1 MKNPEKIDVFISYS
15 ERDTR
20 ELVPIVKE
28 LRARGCSVWW
38 AEDGIE
44 EGRWDHA
51 IENAL
56 ASSRRVLA
64 FLTANADRADR
75 GYIFDE
81 VETARSEDKL
91 IPVVI
96 GNGGRSF
103 ALKGLTALLKRYSF
117 ADFGGVLSSEEF
129 EKLAS
134 TLGFSKKAADT
145 AEPPDAAQRLD
156 LWFSKIEGMFGLDG
170 SIRAYSFM
178 LSCAFFEDGP
188 FSEVQQISEALV
200 QRLKT
205 QEVGT
210 NNELDPNYP
219 RRTGQLL
226 ELLECE
232 LVDVEHTY
240 TKLRQE
246 VVRFEDRQRAAAAL
260 RFAWREFPDRRAV
273 LENWLSDVVGSA
285 SSEGHMRV
293 GLALGLLGQIDFLGT
308 FREILSPWLLGS
320 NDEQVR
326 TADIALAVAAF
337 EPAVATTISHTI
349 KSWAASTDAKEKST
363 AIHLACGLTGA
374 RLSHSAIDILRIATS
389 SNMDTLPTKL
399 MDSLQRGLRAQLE
412 VHSTDTDTS
421 LFSLNKLVA
430 DISSWIADS
439 LTNRSGSQR
448 ADPKSA
454 IPLLMFL
461 AVVGGLP
468 IAPKS
473 ANSGGTSLQSLLR
486 THRSAAQVAAV
497 INLAL
502 SQHKINGINSRDL
515 SKGILRRWIEICR
528 RGIDEKPKETISVAR
543 RETML
548 RLAALLQQTAANEND
563 RDRVEYIFK
572 SLFTPNEMFEARP
585 DRTGSR
591 GKER

>member
-1 MKNPEKIDVFISYS
+1 
-15 ERDTR
+15 
-20 ELVPIVKE
+20 
-28 LRARGCSVWW
+28 
-38 AEDGIE
+38 
-44 EGRWDHA
+44 
-51 IENAL
+51 
-56 ASSRRVLA
+56 
-64 FLTANADRADR
+64 
-75 GYIFDE
+75 
-81 VETARSEDKL
+81 
-91 IPVVI
+91 
-96 GNGGRSF
+96 
-103 ALKGLTALLKRYSF
+103 
-117 ADFGGVLSSEEF
+117 
-129 EKLAS
+129 
-134 TLGFSKKAADT
+134 
-145 AEPPDAAQRLD
+145 
-156 LWFSKIEGMFGLDG
+156 
-170 SIRAYSFM
+170 
-178 LSCAFFEDGP
+178 
-188 FSEVQQISEALV
+188 
-200 QRLKT
+200 
-205 QEVGT
+205 
-210 NNELDPNYP
+210 
-219 RRTGQLL
+219 
-226 ELLECE
+226 LLECE
-232 LVDVEHTY
+232 LVDIEHTY

-273 LENWLSDVVGSA
+273 LENWLCDVIGSA

-308 FREILSPWLLGS
+308 FREVLSPWLLGD
-320 NDEQVR
+320 NDEQIR

-337 EPAVATTISHTI
+337 DPAVAVTISHTI
-349 KSWAASTDAKEKST
+349 KSWAASNDANEKST

-430 DISSWIADS
+430 DISTWIADS

-448 ADPKSA
+448 TDPKRA

-473 ANSGGTSLQSLLR
+473 ANNRGTSLQSLLR
-486 THRSAAQVAAV
+486 TPRSAAQVAAV

-528 RGIDEKPKETISVAR
+528 RGIEEKPNEPISVAR
-543 RETML
+543 RETLL

-563 RDRVEYIFK
+563 RDRVEYIFRG
-572 SLFTPNEMFEARP
+572 LFTSNEMLDARP
-585 DRTGSR
+585 NRTGSR